1 METKCKYQAG
11 ELYHLVG
18 MLLMNWGWWQFHL
31 SVMKVYHYFII
42 DQQTCYKYESRI
54 QKKNREIKFHEIIFT
69 KIFVKLISQKKE
81 FWSKNY
87 VNTLWCSKIVSNIF
101 FIRLYSSVQWWRFH
115 FLNCVEKFLEIS
127 YVLHLQSYP
136 RVYIMGVNS
145 ISTFILKILS
155 IKNNI
160 FWCF

>member
-42 DQQTCYKYESRI
+42 DQQTCYKYESVWS
-54 QKKNREIKFHEIIFT
+54 KKKIREIKFHEIIFT

-87 VNTLWCSKIVSNIF
+87 VNTLWCSNIVSNIF
-101 FIRLYSSVQWWRFH
+101 FDKTNYIPLVLCPNDGNFIFYNVWKNYSRYSMCTTFAMLLSRFY
-115 FLNCVEKFLEIS
+115 N
-127 YVLHLQSYP
+127 
-136 RVYIMGVNS
+136 GDNA
-145 ISTFILKILS
+145 
-155 IKNNI
+155 
-160 FWCF
+160 